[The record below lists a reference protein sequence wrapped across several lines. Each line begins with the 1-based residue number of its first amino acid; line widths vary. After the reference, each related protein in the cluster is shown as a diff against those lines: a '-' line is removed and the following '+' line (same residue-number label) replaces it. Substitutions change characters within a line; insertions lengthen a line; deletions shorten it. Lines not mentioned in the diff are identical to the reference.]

1 MKKQKNIFL
10 KKKIIVKIDFKIL
23 YQLLK
28 SKVLRKVMMMVQKD
42 KTSYEMDELFKKIYD
57 IFQSKKISI
66 NKNSKILKNYLI
78 IYELLL
84 SNIRK
89 IEEI

>member
-1 MKKQKNIFL
+1 
-10 KKKIIVKIDFKIL
+10 
-23 YQLLK
+23 
-28 SKVLRKVMMMVQKD
+28 MMMVQKD

-78 IYELLL
+78 THELLL

>member
-1 MKKQKNIFL
+1 
-10 KKKIIVKIDFKIL
+10 
-23 YQLLK
+23 
-28 SKVLRKVMMMVQKD
+28 MMMVQKD
-42 KTSYEMDELFKKIYD
+42 KTSYEMDELFKKIYH